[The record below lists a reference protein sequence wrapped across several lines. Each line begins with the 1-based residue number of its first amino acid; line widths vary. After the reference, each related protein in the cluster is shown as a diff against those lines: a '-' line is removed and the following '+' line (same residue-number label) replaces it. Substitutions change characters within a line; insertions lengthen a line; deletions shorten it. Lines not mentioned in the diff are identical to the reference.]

1 MVCCARG
8 WVWEER
14 RRPCWGAWG
23 SPRRVRSHSGSER
36 ERLKG
41 FMKRKMLR
49 PQVRGGRRRVSGEG
63 KRAEERNKDARGDLM
78 VRRQPVSSIILI
90 IFQLTYN

>member
-41 FMKRKMLR
+41 FMKRKTLR
-49 PQVRGGRRRVSGEG
+49 PQVVASAGGFRAKERGQRRGTRRHEG
-63 KRAEERNKDARGDLM
+63 
-78 VRRQPVSSIILI
+78 I
-90 IFQLTYN
+90 